1 MKSRSLSGR
10 GETDRVCEDTI
21 AENFPNVMEDM
32 ILHKKDMWWFPRKM
46 NKTVST
52 MRYMIIE
59 LSKEKESTLKSKE
72 EKLLIIKKF
81 VANIKC
87 KFLSKNYGAK
97 KVVGWHS

>member
-1 MKSRSLSGR
+1 
-10 GETDRVCEDTI
+10 
-21 AENFPNVMEDM
+21 
-32 ILHKKDMWWFPRKM
+32 
-46 NKTVST
+46 

-59 LSKEKESTLKSKE
+59 LSKEKESILKSKE

-97 KVVGWHS
+97 KVVGWYS